1 MTEQEDIKQ
10 RAKLRITRDIN
21 GLTLEELDELQAW
34 LEEKKAIE
42 RPALIR
48 SINTLISDMSVE
60 RLEEIEA
67 YIARME
73 EQ

>member
-34 LEEKKAIE
+34 MEEKKTAE

-48 SINTLISDMSVE
+48 SINTLISDMPVE
-60 RLEEIEA
+60 TLEEIEA
-67 YIARME
+67 YIARLE
-73 EQ
+73 

>member
-21 GLTLEELDELQAW
+21 GLTLEELDELQVW

-48 SINTLISDMSVE
+48 SINTLISDMPVE
-60 RLEEIEA
+60 TLEEIEA